1 MVKSNGNAHHVRNAT
16 NGQHR
21 QAASDLHLWNDYRLY
36 YSNHRCSKDSLQKGR
51 TRWLSSRSQL
61 QGAGMRAN
69 EILLS
74 ATDTIRERGLSYGHP
89 SDNLQHTA
97 MLLSA
102 YLQTPIHD
110 YQVAGIM
117 VLVKLART
125 NQSAQHIDNWVDLC
139 SYGALAGQLAT
150 EENELYV

>member
-1 MVKSNGNAHHVRNAT
+1 M
-16 NGQHR
+16 
-21 QAASDLHLWNDYRLY
+21 L
-36 YSNHRCSKDSLQKGR
+36 
-51 TRWLSSRSQL
+51 
-61 QGAGMRAN
+61 AN

-89 SDNLQHTA
+89 ADNLQHTA

-125 NQSAQHIDNWVDLC
+125 NQSAQQIDTWIDLC
-139 SYGALAGQLAT
+139 SYGAIAGNVAT
-150 EENELYV
+150 EESDLYV

>member
-1 MVKSNGNAHHVRNAT
+1 
-16 NGQHR
+16 
-21 QAASDLHLWNDYRLY
+21 
-36 YSNHRCSKDSLQKGR
+36 
-51 TRWLSSRSQL
+51 
-61 QGAGMRAN
+61 MRAN

-89 SDNLQHTA
+89 ADNLQHTA
-97 MLLSA
+97 MLISA

-125 NQSAQHIDNWVDLC
+125 NQSADQIDSWIDLC
-139 SYGALAGQLAT
+139 SYGAIGGQLAT
-150 EENELYV
+150 EGNELYV

>member
-1 MVKSNGNAHHVRNAT
+1 ML
-16 NGQHR
+16 
-21 QAASDLHLWNDYRLY
+21 AS
-36 YSNHRCSKDSLQKGR
+36 
-51 TRWLSSRSQL
+51 
-61 QGAGMRAN
+61 

-74 ATDTIRERGLSYGHP
+74 ATDTIRQRGLTYGHP
-89 SDNLQHTA
+89 ANNLQHTA

-117 VLVKLART
+117 VMVKLART
-125 NQSAQHIDNWVDLC
+125 NESAQHIDNWIDLA
-139 SYGALAGQLAT
+139 SYAALAGQLAT

>member
-1 MVKSNGNAHHVRNAT
+1 MKA
-16 NGQHR
+16 
-21 QAASDLHLWNDYRLY
+21 D
-36 YSNHRCSKDSLQKGR
+36 
-51 TRWLSSRSQL
+51 
-61 QGAGMRAN
+61 

-74 ATDTIRERGLSYGHP
+74 ASDTISQRGLQYGHP
-89 SDNLQHTA
+89 ADNLQHTA

-125 NQSAQHIDNWVDLC
+125 NQSAQQIDTWIDLC
-139 SYGALAGQLAT
+139 SYGAIAGQLAT
-150 EENELYV
+150 EENDLYV

>member
-1 MVKSNGNAHHVRNAT
+1 MFYGLSWA
-16 NGQHR
+16 GQWVTKKLR
-21 QAASDLHLWNDYRLY
+21 RIE
-36 YSNHRCSKDSLQKGR
+36 
-51 TRWLSSRSQL
+51 SSMQ
-61 QGAGMRAN
+61 AN

-74 ATDTIRERGLSYGHP
+74 ATDAIRERGISYGHP
-89 SDNLQHTA
+89 ADNLQHTA

-125 NQSAQHIDNWVDLC
+125 SQSAQYIDNWIDLC
-139 SYGALAGQLAT
+139 SYGAIAGQLAT

>member
-1 MVKSNGNAHHVRNAT
+1 MK
-16 NGQHR
+16 
-21 QAASDLHLWNDYRLY
+21 
-36 YSNHRCSKDSLQKGR
+36 
-51 TRWLSSRSQL
+51 
-61 QGAGMRAN
+61 AN
-69 EILLS
+69 EILLT
-74 ATDTIRERGLSYGHP
+74 ATDTISQRGLSYGHP
-89 SDNLQHTA
+89 SDNMSHTA

-125 NQSAQHIDNWVDLC
+125 NQSAQLVDNWLDMAAYA
-139 SYGALAGQLAT
+139 SIAGELAT

>member
-1 MVKSNGNAHHVRNAT
+1 
-16 NGQHR
+16 
-21 QAASDLHLWNDYRLY
+21 
-36 YSNHRCSKDSLQKGR
+36 
-51 TRWLSSRSQL
+51 
-61 QGAGMRAN
+61 MRAN

-89 SDNLQHTA
+89 QDNLQHTA
-97 MLLSA
+97 MLISA

-125 NQSAQHIDNWVDLC
+125 NQSADKIDHWLDMA
-139 SYGALAGQLAT
+139 SYAAIGGQLAT

>member
-1 MVKSNGNAHHVRNAT
+1 MK
-16 NGQHR
+16 
-21 QAASDLHLWNDYRLY
+21 
-36 YSNHRCSKDSLQKGR
+36 
-51 TRWLSSRSQL
+51 
-61 QGAGMRAN
+61 AN
-69 EILLS
+69 EILLT
-74 ATDTIRERGLSYGHP
+74 ATDTISQRGLSYGHP
-89 SDNLQHTA
+89 ADNMQHTA

-125 NQSAQHIDNWVDLC
+125 NQSADKIDHWLDMA
-139 SYGALAGQLAT
+139 SYAAIGGQLAT

>member
-1 MVKSNGNAHHVRNAT
+1 MK
-16 NGQHR
+16 
-21 QAASDLHLWNDYRLY
+21 
-36 YSNHRCSKDSLQKGR
+36 
-51 TRWLSSRSQL
+51 
-61 QGAGMRAN
+61 AN
-69 EILLS
+69 EILLT
-74 ATDTIRERGLSYGHP
+74 ATDTISERGLSYGHP

-125 NQSAQHIDNWVDLC
+125 NQSAQHIDNWIDL
-139 SYGALAGQLAT
+139 YALQKPLRRLIALLC
-150 EENELYV
+150 EYVLR